1 MASKKNLEILY
12 DSLKRD
18 NYDVPDTYESFE
30 RTLTASGSEGVKNR
44 QTLYGSLRRDNYD
57 VPETY
62 ERFAGALFAPKPAA
76 AAGAGELAAP
86 ETGEENRANRANEPD
101 KPTGIKE
108 PVGEPTA
115 GGSASVPRY
124 TADGRS
130 DAERLESLMADHWK
144 ETKPA
149 REEYQSI
156 KRAVAG
162 LWSEAEAKLKEDR
175 EKNAQREWDSYA
187 AMPGR
192 EMRVMATSANR
203 HADRASHMTRF
214 DLEKMAEDAWA
225 RSGKELTERRLTQ
238 LRTDFPGADE
248 EGLRKHA
255 EAQARAVSDRAVWDY
270 AVEKNTPKSELEFFA
285 KTVADANLLTSLEKG
300 LARSK
305 AGTSGDMAAYE
316 TAMGQYGKTHRA
328 AQVGGTVLGM
338 VADPTAIAAGGV
350 GSATG
355 RVALSIGGKLLARR
369 AAMGVGGR
377 VFGTTLTG
385 RLVAGGAGTAGNLTT
400 FEGLKEAEAQWVHGG
415 HINPETGKNEGYSA
429 SAVAGAAGH
438 GAGMGL
444 IIGPTGAVV
453 GNVADKMVKTTKSA
467 AGKTALRGGE
477 LGLSTL
483 LEGTIFSVPQWIG
496 GDGDAMD
503 VWTDNMAMMMGF
515 KAQHAVKSAPRVIA
529 GLRPVKNPTT
539 QAERNQNRMSFA
551 ERLSKTMDASPSDIA
566 LTADEREELYK
577 AGYGELADLLAR
589 DKKATSGAEAPEVKT
604 VKAERIEN
612 PEFDGYT
619 QMELL
624 MQDAGVSQSARAKAY
639 YFLTGRRLEP
649 GTISGYRTTKG
660 EDGRITVEATTAEG
674 EVVTSR
680 TFKSQEEADGE
691 IGKVMRQ
698 AELNTVDVGER
709 FAEARGDEAVLDAA
723 VAEISPGADRETVK
737 RIYRAVK
744 AGRKDVTESQRQL
757 AELIDGAMERNGGA
771 GDGYRPETIR
781 GDVKKETG
789 VDVDAALRK
798 PEAKRSEAEK
808 DAVKTYVERLF
819 PEETRQEA
827 AEPTPEQSDA
837 LVRYESGRETYAR
850 YEEGDEAAR
859 DEIIDLSRRAAEAY
873 GEVEEAFGAE
883 SEYYMFHVNR
893 DPWGLLTDPELT
905 ADQQYAVLNYL
916 NAKAALEGA
925 ETAANESAERKRE
938 EIARSVERR
947 THKDNGLI
955 IPAVM
960 KVSGRQVYIIKGN
973 VVMFPDGKGIDRQ
986 NSSSQIFVLNPESG
1000 EYEPSAPEFI
1010 ERVLDPIEAQSE
1022 LAEAL
1027 SAIKRERED
1036 LFGGSRENDVN
1047 LQADSTTENGRD
1059 SRPEQNHDEQR
1070 PSDSSAVADDAAGGM
1085 ARDRDKSDIRM
1096 YEEGLA
1102 ATHNEYSEHS
1112 ARARRESESE
1122 RLIDVAKANG
1132 QYKPHAEVAALGG
1145 RHAKLS
1151 GESEVYVNEDEKRV
1165 YKVKDPYAKAPM
1177 KGHVQPEEAIYEHLV
1192 HNKYFP
1198 ETAYRFEGISD
1209 DAGDVR
1215 IVLSQAFV
1223 ESADK
1228 ATDEQIESALAEKG
1242 LKREGA
1248 YTFGNDEIS
1257 VTDVTGDNALVG
1269 ADGKVYFIDPVI
1281 DFKKPARKILGYEEA
1296 AEEVDKANGAN
1307 RANRANKADGTDGA
1321 VVEGTALER
1330 VPVDESGEPAFER
1343 ADKETAWD
1351 GLVEMAGGEAD
1362 AAEIAAAQVRQATDE
1377 LAALKKKEPKPKAP
1391 KLSGS
1396 PLAMAKAKREAGEQ
1410 YQSELAQWSA
1420 QIEAAQGRID
1430 AWNGIVSV
1438 HDARSAAER
1447 ARQEDERRQR
1457 DAELHAEAV
1466 ARHEE
1471 EQRIN
1476 AEKQAEQE
1484 RTGAHNVGT
1493 SIKERWE
1500 GAPKIAG
1507 EADEITLA
1515 DGSKLRGRYVLT
1527 EAGAASASHDAG
1539 RAYGPTEGFP
1549 IDENGQTVNDR
1560 DYQRDTDAQRIVQ
1573 QMADNYDNRAVQ
1585 TPVVVS
1591 RDGVVLSGNNRTMSG
1606 DLAARQGTDGAY
1618 VEYLREF
1625 GRKYGFTPEQ
1635 VDEMKSPRLVFVPD
1649 EALPYDATTFARF
1662 NAQEM
1667 KSQSKPEAA
1676 VKLGKVVPDN
1686 VFAGIAG
1693 EIGRYDRLS
1702 DYYADEKAVA
1712 QALGE
1717 LMRAGVIN
1725 EKQMPELRTGTAL
1738 SAAGKELIE
1747 NTLIGKAFQ
1756 ETPDAVRRVLSNG
1769 TLRQSV
1775 VMGLGEIASNR
1786 QLAEAHY
1793 DLSAELSAA
1802 IDLVARAKETLPDV
1816 YREGMPISPFGRQE
1830 GLFDDEFGESS
1841 VSDAT
1846 TLLLAD
1852 ILNSG
1857 KPSELR
1863 KVLGM
1868 YNNEAAEAA
1877 AGQMDLLSGDVPT
1890 KEDILKTVNEH
1901 FRNATPKEQQQIV
1914 DAAIAERKRRAAAEA
1929 ERRGREQ
1936 TGEQIAPADE
1946 RSEENAGRAES
1957 ESRGVDS
1964 VSPRKKEIRRV
1975 SPLDMSE
1982 AEKQQRGEMLQNAT
1996 AREVKPN
2003 QIVATDTQTARQA
2016 AEAWWDDNVGEPAL
2030 YDTEAG
2036 EVEINKNSVESSLA
2050 HRYGQRKLDAIT
2062 SLVDGFENAVYLGTL
2077 PDFNRQEGVNNHFFA
2092 YPINYNGE
2100 RCYVFCRAMED
2111 ANKNRLYVHEVFVD
2125 GKIKKSD
2132 TLQTAAFQPHGGIAL
2147 YRDILANVLESERKG
2162 SEDSAVMQGNAG
2174 EKLPMEP
2181 TEAQK
2186 AAGNYKKE
2194 HRRVDGYNVSI
2205 ENAKGSVRRGT
2216 GADGKPWET
2225 VMQNDYG
2232 YIRGTEGVDGDH
2244 IDVFLSDTP
2253 EVGDVFVVDQVNKDG
2268 SFDEHKVMYGFPS
2281 EEAAREAYLSNYEK
2295 GWTGLGAITH
2305 VSKEEFKKWIQSSRR
2320 KTKPFAEYKSVKA
2333 ASAGE
2338 PAAPETNSDAA
2349 QIKTNVGEKIED
2361 FGEKIAGAR
2370 KDMLRSVA
2378 KSVENVTVQSLIEL
2392 PMSKA
2397 FKKPPLKKMVEG
2409 GVISDEDAVL
2419 AEAIMQ
2425 GLVFAKKKPV
2435 LTRRPSSKREIT
2447 AWAEETYKGIKFL
2460 GEILSGDEARKAAAI
2475 AQRREELAE
2484 QLRATNEHIAKLRE
2498 WNPGREFADR
2508 ESAIDAVEVIR
2519 RVLDGV
2525 GYQAGDKVNLPLTH
2539 VELSSGAR
2547 SYMVSASGKQGAYW
2561 FKRLHDT
2568 LDSAIE
2574 TMTLAAKLAR
2584 GDMDAELP
2592 QRQYGIRGEGA
2603 AHTEPTGKYVV
2614 TYQGRNAY
2622 DLKEAVFDR
2631 EEKATEF
2638 AKAKNGTVAPQ
2649 LRRTNEFDGYRLIA
2663 VNPLTGNT
2671 HEVKGGFGTRAEASA
2686 WLEENREEAN
2696 TAALGAMYGEMGAKG
2711 QSRPHF
2717 YIGSTYDRRQGQM
2730 IYSVVA
2736 DDKANPWPIV
2746 KDFGS
2751 RKEAEEWL
2759 ATNIERLEAERKTR
2773 KDAERAVVYYNTAG
2787 ERRGEDYRS
2796 GRDATAEMFGE
2807 AFGFRGV
2814 QFGNWTNDADRQAA
2828 LNQAYDGLMDLS
2840 HALGLTPRAL
2850 SLDGELGL
2858 AFGARGSGNAAAH
2871 YEPVEVVI
2879 NLTKTQ
2885 GAGALAHEWW
2895 HAIDNFLAR
2904 RAGVPTGYA
2913 SGRNGIDK
2921 MNPTVAAAING
2932 LMAAVNRSD
2941 YAHRSSLKGEYWGR
2955 PTEVMARLFESWVA
2969 WRLHGEEKHSPFLA
2983 TGLNPAAQKTYQ
2995 KLNYLFY
3002 KANELRT
3009 AKREQRE
3016 PQLMS
3021 EAEFGKTPESLNG
3034 YPYPTE
3040 EELAGFAPVIE
3051 SVFNALAEREST
3063 AGSIA
3068 NERGRRYG
3076 KVQATGMSLFDWAD
3090 KEERQQRKSAE
3101 PDEAA
3106 LAAESANMAIDDYA
3120 AVSKEYAEQSAR
3132 LEEELANAG
3141 SDDAVAAALREQL
3154 AAAEEPV
3161 VEARERLVEALRE
3174 YYVRENTPEDAERIA
3189 RDMAARAQAE
3199 VEIRLRKEQMLRDIL
3214 ERGATPTESVEA
3226 TQTTDKEVKSAGG
3239 AISYNAAGHL
3249 PDAKAGEFAYV
3260 ERQFSLSGEFP
3271 FTGNE
3276 YIKDRGD
3283 VAYMFRALEDY
3294 SVEHVFA
3301 VMVKGDRAKVL
3312 HLGMGGP
3319 TASYANLGA
3328 IRAGYDAFGADKIYL
3343 VHNHP
3348 SGTLTAS
3355 VPDAQLMKRLEAAFD
3370 GTAEVEGI
3378 IIDTTSGRYTT
3389 FGGDGRSTQ
3398 AERPNSGGHT
3408 KADVM
3413 RFDKVNRH
3421 GAPDEPTVIRSAE
3434 DVARFVSAQRLGTGD
3449 KVSYIVLSNS
3459 HEIVGNFHSGH
3470 NGLDADGFAEELASV
3485 ATKFGGTKVI
3495 VYGNVDIK
3503 NAAALGQ
3510 KVARRSLDGVR
3521 LLDAVEITNGLN
3533 RSAADEGLLR
3543 ETDPEYVAEVR
3554 EPMMTSRAEFDA
3566 TLRRAVDEKGIVMPG
3581 LAEKSVRVVD
3591 VPRHDFKGTGKE
3603 ALRTAEAWAKQNI
3616 TGIHTAHDSSGKEFE
3631 YSISNDAVEKYVSR
3645 SATDKSANIGVHLA
3659 ALKKLPGIIDES
3671 VEAEVHPDYKK
3682 DRTGKRGVDSDINTV
3697 SLVHRFYGAAN
3708 IDSTVYRV
3716 KTTMREYKD
3725 ENRTPLAYS
3734 YEITQI
3740 ELMEAPSDG
3749 VTNNS
3754 GEPMAMTSDSSISVA
3769 KLLKDVEKSYDT
3781 GKKLL
3786 EESGD
3791 VSTDEG
3797 GNRYR
3802 LVDETD
3808 KSDHSD
3814 EADESAEAK
3823 RARVAELSEGL
3834 HTRIR
3839 VISDSSE
3846 LSEVSEDGKPRYND
3860 REKRAKGWWS
3870 ARDNEIVVVL
3880 PNNVNVADVENTVV
3894 HEVVGHKGLRALIG
3908 EERFEEFLGEVY
3920 KHASNPI
3927 RKVIDGKTDEMV
3939 NAEAERLR
3947 LRKSQAREEAGE
3959 DANSSYYADMAEAR
3973 VEAEAKREA
3982 YRKEATE
3989 EYMSDLGGR
3998 IGNDGFEKM
4007 SREELTLWSKIKAK
4021 VQAFLDKFLRG
4032 LKIARSIKLTD
4043 KDLAYILYKSWK
4055 NLRNKGGSGLR
4066 PQHGRG
4072 GVFAE
4077 AEDAVMRRRTGWDEP
4092 KLEPI
4097 NEQEATREINEQFN
4111 AELQQQIDGK
4121 LPEGHVYQLGMPGIV
4136 LRSTGVPDLPIQ
4148 MSASRLRA
4156 KATEYGHDFD
4166 LKEIRNLVAELHKP
4180 IAVFAYGDKSKSQNI
4195 IVGIESDGK
4204 QFIAGLSLNPIV
4216 NGKALEINSIRN
4228 VFPKNNAEWLN
4239 WISQGKL
4246 LFVDK
4251 EKIQALIDKQRTIL
4265 ADVDYL
4271 DLEDV
4276 AKVVKDFENP
4286 ATDGEEFFRFRDGD
4300 VGLEEFVSKMK
4311 AEAMRAN
4318 TDNLQVKRD
4327 AMRAIGGNLNH
4338 LRQAMARQR
4347 EYDITTVKSVADLAK
4362 VMLDNGLLDDLSKSE
4377 TKRILGTLSGVV
4389 GRQDVSG
4396 HVQRI
4401 MDIMIDNQLRMG
4413 ANTFGHLLNIRGSRI
4428 DARGIEVQGE
4438 LDPDGQRIAQVVRK
4452 ATSLTTD
4459 DIDERISDAL
4469 DCMGSSDRAIA
4480 DEAALEYAGLQVA
4493 RQYAE
4498 EIAGSKAEEK
4508 MLRDYIK
4515 QAKEEKDAGLMD
4527 ATAYKQYVASTEEA
4541 IRQNKIERA
4550 EAYYQLIEQMSG
4562 MLGES
4567 VERARAWREAEKQRV
4582 EEIHHNANSDME
4594 GRPADEHHK
4603 DSRVQKLM
4611 NNSFVRFALAP
4622 LATFDQMLR
4631 MFGNKNNRGEGY
4643 LWNRYMRG
4651 WVDATEKEYTGYRDA
4666 LKVLDA
4672 KAAEVFKGSRDFKV
4686 KSWADLFG
4694 ADRKLPKARVRF
4706 FDGGE
4711 MKEHE
4716 LTQGNLLYIYMA
4728 DKMSDGRM
4736 KLRKMGITEDDIEAI
4751 KTQLDPRFIELAD
4764 WMQEEFLVDKRN
4776 EYNEVHKS
4784 MFGASMA
4791 AIENYFPLKILAN
4804 ARLENVDVADDS
4816 YDTALPA
4823 TSTGSI
4829 IKRRRNNLALDVTGA
4844 NAFSVILD
4852 HIQQMERWAA
4862 FAEFNR
4868 DLNTLLSYKR
4878 FRNQVM
4884 NMSSAYGGGKELW
4897 KNFRNTCSMAAGA
4910 YRPPIAALDKA
4921 AVNIAKGVTAAK
4933 VSFRMF
4939 TALKQLLSSPAYLSD
4954 SNPVYLAANIANPAG
4969 AWKWSMENLPIFEKR
4984 WRSRMAGDPRLLKS
4998 EMDWKMWRS
5007 RAVEIAS
5014 RVGMSPNAFVDAM
5027 TVAIGAR
5034 SMYQTRLA
5042 KYKRLGYD
5050 RATAEKRAKQ
5060 DATILFNQ
5068 TQQSSESAFLSTM
5081 QVDRSWLSV
5090 LFTVFRNSSMSYTR
5104 QLYDAGRNLGRALTP
5119 GYKEQTVA
5127 FMAKQME
5134 RDGIDPTKA
5143 RKNAEQAYRRGMWRD
5158 LVRVGVFGYI
5168 LQFAWNMGAYMPYI
5182 LLGDDEE
5189 EKKKMLKDAS
5199 AHAMFGGL
5207 EGLTGG
5213 DVMSA
5218 ASQMWVS
5225 GEGNPQYLAKDMP
5238 LVSDILSILKKW
5250 DKNQVAAMNDV
5261 INLMVQSGVGVNPQ
5275 SLTDAVVAVM
5285 DYCGDDAR
5293 TSRECALLIARVLN
5307 CPQSQLDKIYFDE
5320 IDAMGEE
5327 ASKMTPAEMAERYAE
5342 YKMMREAPLTGWL
5355 RSDEERDSVAAKRQK
5370 KVLDIAEEKIRGRLA
5385 TDETKRLMSEYDE
5398 VNQKRKALGE
5408 LKNAGNRE
5416 AYREGM
5422 IELRDNYNLRQH
5434 RRVRRYKHDMKELTE
5449 QYLRTKDQRERDEI
5463 VARMFGARSKML
5475 EEVHALQ

>member
-44 QTLYGSLRRDNYD
+44 QALYGSLRRDNYD

-62 ERFAGALFAPKPAA
+62 EQFAGALFAPKPTTADS
-76 AAGAGELAAP
+76 GAGKPAAP
-86 ETGEENRANRANEPD
+86 ETKHSGAPAATSVAPTPIEE
-101 KPTGIKE
+101 KST
-108 PVGEPTA
+108 PVQ
-115 GGSASVPRY
+115 RY
-124 TADGRS
+124 TPDGRS
-130 DAERLESLMADHWK
+130 DAERLKNLTADYWK
-144 ETKPA
+144 ETKPT
-149 REEYQSI
+149 REEYQST
-156 KRAVAG
+156 KKAVAG

-248 EGLRKHA
+248 EELRKHA

-338 VADPTAIAAGGV
+338 VADPTAIASGGV
-350 GSATG
+350 GSATS

-369 AAMGVGGR
+369 AATAVGGR
-377 VFGTTLTG
+377 VFGATLTG
-385 RLVAGGAGTAGNLTT
+385 RLVAGGAGAAGNLAT
-400 FEGLKEAEAQWVHGG
+400 FEGLKEAESQWVHGG
-415 HINPETGKNEGYSA
+415 HINPDTGKNEGYSA
-429 SAVAGAAGH
+429 GAIAGAAGH

-444 IIGPTGAVV
+444 IIGPTGVVV
-453 GNVADKMVKTTKSA
+453 GNVADKMVKATESA
-467 AGKTALRGGE
+467 AGKAALRGGE

-483 LEGTIFSVPQWIG
+483 LEGTIFSVPQWING
-496 GDGDAMD
+496 EGDAVD

-551 ERLSKTMDASPSDIA
+551 ERLSRTMDASPSDIA
-566 LTADEREELYK
+566 LTADEREELHK

-589 DKKATSGAEAPEVKT
+589 DKKAEKSAEAPEVKT

-649 GTISGYRTTKG
+649 GTISGYRTTKE

-737 RIYRAVK
+737 HIYRAVK
-744 AGRKDVTESQRQL
+744 AGNKDATESQRQL

-771 GDGYRPETIR
+771 GDSYRPETIR
-781 GDVKKETG
+781 ADVKKETG

-798 PEAKRSEAEK
+798 PEAKRSDVEK
-808 DAVKTYVERLF
+808 DAVKTYLERLF
-819 PEETRQEA
+819 PEEARQEA
-827 AEPTPEQSDA
+827 AEPTPEQSEA
-837 LVRYESGRETYAR
+837 LVRYESGKGTYAR
-850 YEEGDEAAR
+850 YEGGDEAAR
-859 DEIIDLSRRAAEAY
+859 DEIVELSGRAAEAY

-905 ADQQYAVLNYL
+905 AEQQYAVLNYL

-938 EIARSVERR
+938 EIERSVERR

-1010 ERVLDPIEAQSE
+1010 ERVLDPVEAQSE

-1027 SAIKRERED
+1027 AAIEQERED

-1047 LQADSTTENGRD
+1047 LQADSTTDDGRD
-1059 SRPEQNHDEQR
+1059 SRPEQNYDEQR

-1085 ARDRDKSDIRM
+1085 ARDRDKSDIRG
-1096 YEEGLA
+1096 YEARVAVESNGDSGYG
-1102 ATHNEYSEHS
+1102 T
-1112 ARARRESESE
+1112 RARRESESE
-1122 RLIDVAKANG
+1122 RLIGIARG
-1132 QYKPHAEVAALGG
+1132 QQQYIARQDWEQFGTRRSKPT
-1145 RHAKLS
+1145 
-1151 GESEVYVNEDEKRV
+1151 GESVVYDNHERDGRV

-1269 ADGKVYFIDPVI
+1269 ADGRVYFIDPVI
-1281 DFKKPARKILGYEEA
+1281 DFKKPARQILGYEEA
-1296 AEEVDKANGAN
+1296 AKEADK
-1307 RANRANKADGTDGA
+1307 TDGA
-1321 VVEGTALER
+1321 AVEGTALGR

-1396 PLAMAKAKREAGEQ
+1396 PSAMAKAKREATEQ
-1410 YQSELAQWSA
+1410 YQSELAQWNA
-1420 QIEAAQGRID
+1420 QVEAAQGRID

-1438 HDARSAAER
+1438 YDARRAAER

-1476 AEKQAEQE
+1476 AEKQAEQA
-1484 RTGAHNVGT
+1484 RTGAHNVGA
-1493 SIKERWE
+1493 SVKERWE
-1500 GAPKIAG
+1500 TAPKIAG

-1527 EAGAASASHDAG
+1527 EAGAASASHDAS

-1573 QMADNYDNRAVQ
+1573 QMADSYDNRAVQ

-1635 VDEMKSPRLVFVPD
+1635 VDEMKNPRLVFVPD
-1649 EALPYDATTFARF
+1649 EALPYDATTFSRF

-1676 VKLGKVVPDN
+1676 VKLGKVVPDE

-1786 QLAEAHY
+1786 RLADAHY
-1793 DLSAELSAA
+1793 DLSTELANA
-1802 IDLVARAKETLPDV
+1802 IDLVARAKEALPDV
-1816 YREGMPISPFGRQE
+1816 YREGMPVSPFGRQE
-1830 GLFDDEFGESS
+1830 GLFADEFGESS

-1914 DAAIAERKRRAAAEA
+1914 DAAIAERKRRAEAEA

-1936 TGEQIAPADE
+1936 AGEQIASADE
-1946 RSEENAGRAES
+1946 RSEEGAGRAGE
-1957 ESRGVDS
+1957 RGVDS
-1964 VSPRKKEIRRV
+1964 VSPRKKEVRHI
-1975 SPLDMSE
+1975 SPLDMPE

-2016 AEAWWDDNVGEPAL
+2016 AEAWWDDNVGEPVL

-2077 PDFNRQEGVNNHFFA
+2077 PDSRERGVVDHYFA

-2132 TLQTAAFQPHGGIAL
+2132 TLQTAASKPHGGIAL

-2162 SEDSAVMQGNAG
+2162 SEDSADVQVTDA
-2174 EKLPMEP
+2174 EKLSSEP

-2205 ENAKGSVRRGT
+2205 ENVKGSVRRGT

-2253 EVGDVFVVDQVNKDG
+2253 EEGDVFVVDQVNKDG

-2281 EEAAREAYLSNYEK
+2281 EEAAREAYLSNYEE

-2447 AWAEETYKGIKFL
+2447 AWAEETHKGIKLL
-2460 GEILSGDEARKAAAI
+2460 GEILSGDEQRKATAI

-2484 QLRATNEHIAKLRE
+2484 QLRATNAHIAKLRE
-2498 WNPGREFADR
+2498 WNPGREFADQ

-2525 GYQAGDKVNLPLTH
+2525 GYRAGDKVNLPLTH
-2539 VELSSGAR
+2539 VELSSGAS
-2547 SYMVSASGKQGAYW
+2547 SYIVSASGKQGAYW

-2603 AHTEPTGKYVV
+2603 AHTEPTGKYAV

-2631 EEKATEF
+2631 EEKAAEF

-2649 LRRTNEFDGYRLIA
+2649 LRRTNEFNGYRLIA

-2671 HEVKGGFGTRAEASA
+2671 HEIKGGFGTRAEASA

-2717 YIGSTYDRRQGQM
+2717 YIGSTYDRRQGQI

-2759 ATNIERLEAERKTR
+2759 AANIERLEAERKAR

-2787 ERRGEDYRS
+2787 ERRGEDYRG

-2921 MNPTVAAAING
+2921 MNPTVAAAINE

-2983 TGLNPAAQKTYQ
+2983 TGLNPAAQQIYQ

-3002 KANELRT
+3002 KANELRA

-3040 EELAGFAPVIE
+3040 EELAGFAPGIE
-3051 SVFNALAEREST
+3051 SVFAALAEREST

-3068 NERGRRYG
+3068 NERGGRYG
-3076 KVQATGMSLFDWAD
+3076 KSQATGMSLFDWAD

-3106 LAAESANMAIDDYA
+3106 LAAESANVAIDDYA
-3120 AVSKEYAEQSAR
+3120 AVCKEYAEQSAR
-3132 LEEELANAG
+3132 LEEELASAG
-3141 SDDAVAAALREQL
+3141 SDDAVAAAIREQL

-3161 VEARERLVEALRE
+3161 VEARERLVDALRE

-3199 VEIRLRKEQMLRDIL
+3199 VEIRLRKEQILRDIL
-3214 ERGATPTESVEA
+3214 EKGATPTENAEA
-3226 TQTTDKEVKSAGG
+3226 AESTAKEVKSAGG
-3239 AISYNAAGHL
+3239 AISYNAVGHL

-3301 VMVKGDRAKVL
+3301 VMVKGGRAKVL

-3355 VPDAQLMKRLEAAFD
+3355 VPDTQLMKRLEGAFGD
-3370 GTAEVEGI
+3370 DVEVEGI

-3398 AERPNSGGHT
+3398 AERPNSGGRT
-3408 KADVM
+3408 EAEVM

-3459 HEIVGNFHSGH
+3459 HEIIGNFHSDH
-3470 NGLDADGFAEELASV
+3470 NELDADGFAEEVASV

-3495 VYGNVDIK
+3495 VYGNVEIK

-3510 KVARRSLDGVR
+3510 RVARHSLDGVR

-3543 ETDPEYVAEVR
+3543 EADPEYVAEVR
-3554 EPMMTSRAEFDA
+3554 EPMMTSRADFDA

-3581 LAEKSVRVVD
+3581 LNEKSVRVVN
-3591 VPRHDFKGTGKE
+3591 VPRHNFEGDKPISQARK
-3603 ALRTAEAWAKQNI
+3603 WAKENI
-3616 TGIHTAHDSSGKEFE
+3616 VGEHTLTDSSNAEVV
-3631 YSISNDAVEKYVSR
+3631 YNISGRAVDKYLSS
-3645 SATDKSANIGVHLA
+3645 SAIDKSDNLGAHLSV
-3659 ALKKLPGIIDES
+3659 LVKLPEVISES
-3671 VEAEVHPDYKK
+3671 VEAEVHPDYHKGENGERSAENGYNANK
-3682 DRTGKRGVDSDINTV
+3682 LI
-3697 SLVHRFYGAAN
+3697 HRFYGAVN
-3708 IDSTVYRV
+3708 LDGSTYRV
-3716 KTTMREYKD
+3716 KTTIQES
-3725 ENRTPLAYS
+3725 RTPAEGVTPHS
-3734 YEITQI
+3734 FEVTEI
-3740 ELMEAPSDG
+3740 ELLPEDNSSKLEPTASDYQG
-3749 VTNNS
+3749 QLPHGT
-3754 GEPMAMTSDSSISVA
+3754 A
-3769 KLLKDVEKSYDT
+3769 KLLKDVEKSYDP

-3791 VSTDEG
+3791 MPTDEE

-3802 LVDETD
+3802 LADEND

-3814 EADESAEAK
+3814 GADESAEVK
-3823 RARVAELSEGL
+3823 RARVAELSERL
-3834 HTRIR
+3834 HTPIR
-3839 VISDSSE
+3839 VISEPSE
-3846 LSEVSEDGKPRYND
+3846 LSEISEDGKPRYND
-3860 REKRAKGWWS
+3860 RERRAKGWWS

-3920 KHASNPI
+3920 EHASNPI

-3947 LRKSQAREEAGE
+3947 LRKSQARKEAGE
-3959 DANSSYYADMAEAR
+3959 DPNSSHYADMAKAR

-3982 YRKEATE
+3982 FRKEATE

-3998 IGNDGFEKM
+3998 IGNEGFEKM
-4007 SREELTLWSKIKAK
+4007 SREELTLWGKIKAK
-4021 VQAFLDKFLRG
+4021 VQAFLDKFLSG
-4032 LKIARSIKLTD
+4032 LNIAKSIKLTD

-4055 NLRNKGGSGLR
+4055 NLRDKGGSGLR
-4066 PQHGRG
+4066 PQHGKG
-4072 GVFAE
+4072 GVFAD
-4077 AEDAVMRRRTGWDEP
+4077 AEDAIMRRRTGWDNEMLISKKRDRIESLRKSKP
-4092 KLEPI
+4092 IEVTDDMLPYDVDLKDRKSVQKALKETIRGKYI
-4097 NEQEATREINEQFN
+4097 NENDRRVIEVSGRGINEVTHHGMTDEAHVKSLFAIPDMLRKSTYIDSRANEKENTEFDVYHYYVCGLKIDGDDYTAKIVVGSKNGLSYYDHRLSHIEKGKLIDSLDAFSNGVAENKIPNADGKGTTLESLLQIN
-4111 AELQQQIDGK
+4111 AE
-4121 LPEGHVYQLGMPGIV
+4121 ESM
-4136 LRSTGVPDLPIQ
+4136 T
-4148 MSASRLRA
+4148 
-4156 KATEYGHDFD
+4156 
-4166 LKEIRNLVAELHKP
+4166 
-4180 IAVFAYGDKSKSQNI
+4180 
-4195 IVGIESDGK
+4195 VG
-4204 QFIAGLSLNPIV
+4204 
-4216 NGKALEINSIRN
+4216 
-4228 VFPKNNAEWLN
+4228 
-4239 WISQGKL
+4239 
-4246 LFVDK
+4246 
-4251 EKIQALIDKQRTIL
+4251 
-4265 ADVDYL
+4265 
-4271 DLEDV
+4271 
-4276 AKVVKDFENP
+4276 
-4286 ATDGEEFFRFRDGD
+4286 ATDGKRRFRDGD

-4311 AEAMRAN
+4311 AEAMKAYPGKLDKRLDFMKAMGY
-4318 TDNLQVKRD
+4318 NLSHIRN
-4327 AMRAIGGNLNH
+4327 AMSW
-4338 LRQAMARQR
+4338 QR

-4362 VMLDNGLLDDLSKSE
+4362 AMLDNGLLDDLSKSE

-4452 ATSLTTD
+4452 ATSLNTD

-4469 DCMGSSDRAIA
+4469 DRMGSSDRAIA

-4508 MLRDYIK
+4508 TLRDYIK
-4515 QAKEEKDAGLMD
+4515 QAKKEKDAGLMD

-4594 GRPADEHHK
+4594 GRPANEHHK

-4672 KAAEVFKGSRDFKV
+4672 KAAEVFKGSKDFKV
-4686 KSWADLFG
+4686 KSWGDLFG
-4694 ADRKLPKARVRF
+4694 ADRKLPKASVRF

-4776 EYNEVHKS
+4776 EYNEVHKR

-4804 ARLENVDVADDS
+4804 ARLENVDVADDPH
-4816 YDTALPA
+4816 DTALPA

-4897 KNFRNTCSMAAGA
+4897 KNFRNTSSMAAGA

-4998 EMDWKMWRS
+4998 EMDWKMWRW
-5007 RAVEIAS
+5007 RMVEIAS

-5050 RATAEKRAKQ
+5050 RATADKKAKQ

-5158 LVRVGVFGYI
+5158 LVRVGVFGFI

-5199 AHAMFGGL
+5199 AHAIFGGL

-5218 ASQMWVS
+5218 AGQMWVN
-5225 GEGNPQYLAKDMP
+5225 GEGNPQYLTKEMP

-5250 DKNQVAAMNDV
+5250 DKNQVAAMNDI
-5261 INLMVQSGVGVNPQ
+5261 INLMVQSGFGVNPQ

-5320 IDAMGEE
+5320 IDATGEE

-5355 RSDEERDSVAAKRQK
+5355 RGDEERDSVAAKRQK
-5370 KVLDIAEEKIRGRLA
+5370 KVLDIAEEKIEGRLA
-5385 TDETKRLMSEYDE
+5385 TDETKRLMNEYDT
-5398 VNQKRKALGE
+5398 VNKERKALGE
-5408 LKNAGNRE
+5408 MKKAGNRE

-5449 QYLRTKDQRERDEI
+5449 QYLRTKDPRERDEI
-5463 VARMFGARSKML
+5463 VARMFGTRSKML